1 MSVNKLAAAVI
12 PARWSTYPKCPI
24 IAVSTNVNNGIVK
37 LDNIRG
43 IEIYN
48 IFLCISLFNLDDG
61 KKFSTKV
68 FNIQNFFK
76 NYF

>member
-48 IFLCISLFNLDDG
+48 VE
-61 KKFSTKV
+61 TK
-68 FNIQNFFK
+68 IK
-76 NYF
+76 II